1 MARIRSVH
9 PGQWTDE
16 RFVTCSPLARLL
28 ALGVR
33 NEADDNGIFEWK
45 PLTLKMRLFPAD
57 SCEVGELLHE
67 LEETDQVYRF
77 SVDGKEYGLIRNF
90 TKYQRPKKP
99 TFTYPTPTEPLPHG
113 YELHPA
119 YFRNDE
125 APGPGEHGNEEE
137 TGGDSSGE
145 VPNQCGTGGGNA
157 PQREGRGREGEE
169 KNPAEEGS
177 SSGKPAG
184 AVQIDTFIHR
194 CKESGEK
201 VIPEGDAVFRYA
213 EEVGLPLEYV
223 RLAYREFVER
233 NRARKKRYKDW
244 RQAFQ
249 NCVRENWY
257 RLWWADNEGNFHL
270 TTNGVQAQKAEDAT
284 RRDAA

>member
-1 MARIRSVH
+1 MARIRSTH

-28 ALGVR
+28 ALAVR

-57 SCEVGELLHE
+57 SCDVGELLQE
-67 LEETDQVYRF
+67 LEETEQVYRF
-77 SVDGKEYGLIRNF
+77 TVRGKEYGIIRNF

-99 TFTYPTPTEPLPHG
+99 TFTYPTPTEALPNG
-113 YELHPA
+113 YDLHPA
-119 YFRNDE
+119 YFGTD
-125 APGPGEHGNEEE
+125 
-137 TGGDSSGE
+137 GDSPEPEFDTGE
-145 VPNQCGTGGGNA
+145 PSQKEGSEQVGNQYGTSGGNA
-157 PQREGRGREGEE
+157 PQREGRGREGKE
-169 KNPAEEGS
+169 KNTAEDES

-213 EEVGLPLEYV
+213 EEVGLPLEFV

-257 RLWWADNEGNFHL
+257 RLWWADNDGNFQL
-270 TTNGVQAQKAEDAT
+270 TTNGVQAQKAEEAM